1 MYSLTKATDLLL
13 KSYEL
18 WTNNSK
24 VDKIS
29 KYNTHKVRHTFW
41 VLEVWRNLLIK
52 IKENKEIPKELINK
66 AEICF
71 ILHDTWRFY
80 QNDWNIVLE
89 NKDYDHWDKSYEIV
103 KDNDY
108 SEDICLA
115 IKYHNKFEI
124 SWLYKE
130 TDYVLMSNQEQQ
142 NTNFLLNI
150 LKDADKLQNMIYS
163 IFDSDSYF
171 IDDKTAWNIKKWDIS
186 KINLED
192 TKKHNLIYRSNVNT
206 FWDYY
211 LATFSFVF
219 DLYFKES
226 IELLKFFNYFEKA
239 LDKIKNSP
247 WVSNQSFE
255 IIKESIWS
263 FKLS

>member
-13 KSYEL
+13 KSHEL

-24 VDKIS
+24 VDKII

-41 VLEVWRNLLIK
+41 VLEVWRSLLIK
-52 IKENKEIPKELINK
+52 INENIETQKELINK

-80 QNDWNIVLE
+80 QNDWCIVLE
-89 NKDYDHWDKSYEIV
+89 NKDYDHWDKSFEIT

-108 SEDICLA
+108 SIDICLA

-124 SWLYKE
+124 SWLFKE
-130 TDYVLMSNQEQQ
+130 IDYIKMNEQEKQD
-142 NTNFLLNI
+142 TIFLLNI

-171 IDDKTAWNIKKWDIS
+171 IIDKTAWNIKEGDIS

-192 TKKHNLIYRSNVNT
+192 TKKHNLIHRSNVNT

-211 LATFSFVF
+211 LATLSFVF
-219 DLYFKES
+219 DLNFPES

-239 LDKIKNSP
+239 LNKIENSQ
-247 WVSNQSFE
+247 WVSYKSIE
-255 IIKESIWS
+255 MVKESIRK
-263 FKLS
+263 FILN